1 MGPIPIVGSRI
12 MNTQEIQEKI
22 IQLEQEMIS
31 PDFWNDPKGAQRKY
45 KELEELKILLEGG
58 SKYDS
63 GGAII
68 NIFAG
73 VGGDDAEDWA
83 RMLLD
88 MYMKF
93 SQKKNWNFYIIDENK
108 NPNGGYRSVTCEVQ
122 GKNVYKILKSESGV
136 HRLVRISP
144 FNANDKRQTS
154 FSMVEVLPVIKVED
168 FIVPE
173 SELEIEFTK
182 AGGPGGQNVN
192 KRETAVRVTHK
203 ESGISVCASV
213 ERSQHANKIK
223 AIEILQGKLFTLKQE
238 QEKNHADSFAISKVK
253 EIAWGNQIRS
263 YTLNPYK
270 LVKDHRSNF
279 ETSQVDKVLAGDID
293 DILSSVQQLD

>member
-1 MGPIPIVGSRI
+1 
-12 MNTQEIQEKI
+12 MNKQEIQNKI
-22 IQLEQEMIS
+22 DALEQEMLS
-31 PDFWNDPKGAQRKY
+31 PDFWSNPKEAQLKY
-45 KELEELKILLEGG
+45 KELEELKIQLEGG

-63 GGAII
+63 GNAIL

-73 VGGDDAEDWA
+73 VGGDDAEDFV
-83 RMLLD
+83 RMLLE

-93 SQKKNWNFYIIDENK
+93 IQKKNWSIHVLDENQ
-108 NPNGGYRSVTCEVQ
+108 NPNGGYRSITCEII
-122 GKNVYKILKSESGV
+122 GKGAYKTLLLESGV

-144 FNANDKRQTS
+144 FNAAGKRQTS
-154 FSMVEVLPVIKVED
+154 FAMIEVLPIIKDED
-168 FIVPE
+168 FVVPE
-173 SELEIEFTK
+173 SELEVEFTK

-192 KRETAVRVTHK
+192 KRETAVRITHR

-213 ERSQHANKIK
+213 ERTQHANKVK
-223 AIEILQGKLFTLKQE
+223 ALEIIQGKLFKLKQE
-238 QEKNHADSFAISKVK
+238 QAQKNADSFAISKVQ

-293 DILSSVQQLD
+293 DIIQSVQQLD

>member
-1 MGPIPIVGSRI
+1 M
-12 MNTQEIQEKI
+12 TKQEIQEKI
-22 IQLEQEMIS
+22 KQLEEEMIS
-31 PDFWNDPKGAQRKY
+31 PDFWNDPKSAQLKY

-58 SKYDS
+58 GKYDS

-73 VGGDDAEDWA
+73 VGGDDAEDWV

-88 MYMKF
+88 MYIKF
-93 SQKKNWNFYIIDENK
+93 SQKKNWTLHILDENQ
-108 NPNGGYRSVTCEVQ
+108 NPNGGYRSITCEIN
-122 GKNVYKILKSESGV
+122 GKNVYKTLKLESGV

-154 FSMVEVLPVIKVED
+154 FAMVEVVPIIKTED
-168 FIVPE
+168 FIIPE
-173 SELEIEFTK
+173 SDLEIEFTK

-192 KRETAVRVTHK
+192 KRETAVRITHK

-213 ERSQHANKIK
+213 ERTQYANKMK
-223 AIEILQGKLFTLKQE
+223 ALEIIQGKLFTLKQQ
-238 QEKNHADSFAISKVK
+238 QEKTNADSFAISKVQ
-253 EIAWGNQIRS
+253 EISWGNQIRS

-279 ETSQVDKVLAGDID
+279 ETSQVEKVLMGEID
-293 DILSSVQQLD
+293 EMIQSVQQLDSN